1 LGLLAATG
9 MRPSA
14 ARALQLHTLTPA
26 GLIIRESQ
34 VKQSRLLPLH
44 DTTWAARERYLDRRR
59 QVAGWA
65 PHLCVSHRG
74 SPLSHTV
81 VADTFHA
88 VVTAA
93 GLPREPGR
101 ACPTF
106 MDLRHTVAVRGL
118 TTCPER
124 RDQVG
129 RHMLA
134 LTTYR
139 GHAKVA
145 STYWSL
151 DSIPELLTD
160 IAQRCEAFLA
170 GGGR

>member
-1 LGLLAATG
+1 
-9 MRPSA
+9 MRPSE
-14 ARALQLHTLTPA
+14 ARALQRHDLTPD

-34 VKQSRLLPLH
+34 FKQSRLLPLH
-44 DTTWAARERYLDRRR
+44 DTTWAALERYLDRRR

-65 PHLCVSHRG
+65 PHLLVSHRG
-74 SPLSHTV
+74 GPLSHTV

-106 MDLRHTVAVRGL
+106 MDLRHPLAVRGL
-118 TTCPER
+118 ATCPDR
-124 RDQVG
+124 RAQVG
-129 RHMLA
+129 RHRLA
-134 LTTYR
+134 LTTYM

-145 STYWSL
+145 STYGYLESP
-151 DSIPELLTD
+151 PE
-160 IAQRCEAFLA
+160 
-170 GGGR
+170 